1 MRGRR
6 FVVVIGLVVA
16 VLALALAGC
25 GGGSDESSATDTE
38 AGAGSTDTTG
48 TTGAE
53 TSNELTA
60 TVGPGFTIT
69 LTTVDG
75 TAVTSLPAGDYKIAV
90 DDKSDIHNFHL
101 TGPGDVDVM
110 TEVSEVTTVDWDV
123 TLVAGTYNYQCDPH
137 ASTMNGSFEVT
148 G

>member
-6 FVVVIGLVVA
+6 LVVVIGFAVA

-25 GGGSDESSATDTE
+25 GGGSDDNAATDTDT
-38 AGAGSTDTTG
+38 GAASTDTTG
-48 TTGAE
+48 TTAE
-53 TSNELTA
+53 ASNELLA

-69 LTTVDG
+69 LTTADG
-75 TAVTSLPAGDYKIAV
+75 AAVTSLPAGDYKIAV
-90 DDKSDIHNFHL
+90 DDKSDAHNFHL

-110 TEVSEVTTVDWDV
+110 TEVGEVTKVDWDV
-123 TLVAGTYNYQCDPH
+123 TLEAGTYNYQCDPH

>member
-6 FVVVIGLVVA
+6 LVVVSGLAVA

-25 GGGSDESSATDTE
+25 GGGSSDNTATDTDT
-38 AGAGSTDTTG
+38 GASTDTTG
-48 TTGAE
+48 TTAE
-53 TSNELTA
+53 ASNELLA
-60 TVGPGFTIT
+60 TVGPGFTIS
-69 LTTVDG
+69 LTTADG

-90 DDKSDIHNFHL
+90 DDKSDAHNFHL

-110 TEVSEVTTVDWDV
+110 TEVSEVTKVDWDV

>member
-6 FVVVIGLVVA
+6 LVVVAGLAVA

-25 GGGSDESSATDTE
+25 GGGSDNAATDTDTGTE
-38 AGAGSTDTTG
+38 STDTTG
-48 TTGAE
+48 TSAE
-53 TSNELTA
+53 ASNELYG
-60 TVGPGFTIT
+60 TVGPGFTIS
-69 LTTVDG
+69 LTTEDG

-90 DDKSDIHNFHL
+90 DDKSDAHNFHL

-110 TEVSEVTTVDWDV
+110 TDVSEVTKVDWDV
-123 TLVAGTYNYQCDPH
+123 TLVAGTYKFQCDPH

>member
-6 FVVVIGLVVA
+6 LVVVIGFA
-16 VLALALAGC
+16 VTLLALALAGC
-25 GGGSDESSATDTE
+25 GGGSDDNAATDTDT
-38 AGAGSTDTTG
+38 GAESTDTTG
-48 TTGAE
+48 TGAE
-53 TSNELTA
+53 ASNELLA

-69 LTTVDG
+69 LTTADG
-75 TAVTSLPAGDYKIAV
+75 AAVTSLPAGDYKIAV

-110 TEVSEVTTVDWDV
+110 TEVSEVTKVDWDV
-123 TLVAGTYNYQCDPH
+123 TLEAGTYTYQCDPH

>member
-6 FVVVIGLVVA
+6 FVVVIGLAAA

-25 GGGSDESSATDTE
+25 GGSSDNTATDTE
-38 AGAGSTDTTG
+38 TGASTDTTG
-48 TTGAE
+48 TTAE
-53 TSNELTA
+53 ASNELLA

-69 LTTVDG
+69 LTTADG

-110 TEVSEVTTVDWDV
+110 TEVSEVTKVDWDV

>member
-1 MRGRR
+1 MRGRTLV
-6 FVVVIGLVVA
+6 FVTGLAVA

-25 GGGSDESSATDTE
+25 GGGNNDNASTDTT
-38 AGAGSTDTTG
+38 AGSTDTTG

-53 TSNELTA
+53 ASNELLA
-60 TVGPGFTIT
+60 TVGPGFTIA
-69 LTTVDG
+69 LTTADG

-110 TEVSEVTTVDWDV
+110 TEVSEVTKVDWDV

>member
-6 FVVVIGLVVA
+6 LVVVSGLAVA

-25 GGGSDESSATDTE
+25 GGGSSDNSATDTE
-38 AGAGSTDTTG
+38 TGASTDTTG
-48 TTGAE
+48 TTAE
-53 TSNELTA
+53 ASNELLA
-60 TVGPGFTIT
+60 TVGPGFTIS
-69 LTTVDG
+69 LTTADG

-110 TEVSEVTTVDWDV
+110 TDVSEVTKVDWDV
-123 TLVAGTYNYQCDPH
+123 TLVAGTYKYQCDPH

>member
-6 FVVVIGLVVA
+6 LVVVVGLAVA

-25 GGGSDESSATDTE
+25 GGGSDNAATDTDTGTE
-38 AGAGSTDTTG
+38 STDTTG
-48 TTGAE
+48 TSAE
-53 TSNELTA
+53 ASNELYG
-60 TVGPGFTIT
+60 TVGPGFTIS
-69 LTTVDG
+69 LTTEDG

-90 DDKSDIHNFHL
+90 DDKSDVHNFHL

-110 TEVSEVTTVDWDV
+110 TDVSEVTKVDWDV

>member
-6 FVVVIGLVVA
+6 LVVVAGLAVA

-25 GGGSDESSATDTE
+25 GGGSDNAATDTDTGTE
-38 AGAGSTDTTG
+38 STDTTG
-48 TTGAE
+48 TSAE
-53 TSNELTA
+53 ASNELYG
-60 TVGPGFTIT
+60 TVGPGFTIS
-69 LTTVDG
+69 LTTEDG
-75 TAVTSLPAGDYKIAV
+75 TAVTSLPAGDYKIEV
-90 DDKSDIHNFHL
+90 DDKSDAHNFHL

-110 TEVSEVTTVDWDV
+110 TDVSEVTKVDWDV
-123 TLVAGTYNYQCDPH
+123 TLEAGTYKFQCDPH

>member
-6 FVVVIGLVVA
+6 FVLVTSLAVA

-38 AGAGSTDTTG
+38 AGAGSTE

-53 TSNELTA
+53 ASNELLA
-60 TVGPGFTIT
+60 TVGPGFTIS
-69 LTTVDG
+69 LTTADG

-110 TEVSEVTTVDWDV
+110 TEVSEVTKVDWDV

>member
-6 FVVVIGLVVA
+6 LVVVIGFAVA
-16 VLALALAGC
+16 LLALALAGC
-25 GGGSDESSATDTE
+25 GGGSDDNAATDTDT
-38 AGAGSTDTTG
+38 GAESTDTTG
-48 TTGAE
+48 TGAE
-53 TSNELTA
+53 ASNELLA

-69 LTTVDG
+69 LTTADG
-75 TAVTSLPAGDYKIAV
+75 AAVTSLPAGDYKIAV

-110 TEVSEVTTVDWDV
+110 TEVSEVTKVDWDV
-123 TLVAGTYNYQCDPH
+123 TLEAGTYTYQCDPH

>member
-6 FVVVIGLVVA
+6 FVVAIGLAAA

-25 GGGSDESSATDTE
+25 GGSSDNTATDTE
-38 AGAGSTDTTG
+38 TGASTDTTG
-48 TTGAE
+48 TTAE
-53 TSNELTA
+53 ASNELLA

-69 LTTVDG
+69 LTTADG

-110 TEVSEVTTVDWDV
+110 TEVSEVTKVDWDV

>member
-6 FVVVIGLVVA
+6 FVVVIGFAAA

-25 GGGSDESSATDTE
+25 GGGSSDNTATDTDT
-38 AGAGSTDTTG
+38 GAESTDTTG
-48 TTGAE
+48 TTAE
-53 TSNELTA
+53 TSNELSA
-60 TVGPGFTIT
+60 TVGPGFTIA
-69 LTTVDG
+69 LTTADG

-101 TGPGDVDVM
+101 TGPGDVDLM
-110 TEVSEVTTVDWDV
+110 TEVSEVTKVDWDV
-123 TLVAGTYNYQCDPH
+123 TLVAGTYKYQCDPH

>member
-6 FVVVIGLVVA
+6 FVVVIGFAVA

-25 GGGSDESSATDTE
+25 GGGSDDNSATDTE
-38 AGAGSTDTTG
+38 TG
-48 TTGAE
+48 GLDRHDGHHRSE
-53 TSNELTA
+53 TSNELNA

-69 LTTVDG
+69 LTTADG